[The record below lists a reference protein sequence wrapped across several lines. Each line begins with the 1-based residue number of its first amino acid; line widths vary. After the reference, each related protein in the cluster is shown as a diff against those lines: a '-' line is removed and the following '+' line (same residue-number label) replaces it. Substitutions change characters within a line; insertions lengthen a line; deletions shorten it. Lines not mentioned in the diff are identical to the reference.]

1 METYEAALRVLYYLH
16 HHRHVGL
23 RYGACEL
30 DLSGMSDSDWAIRH
44 STTGYVFNYSL
55 AAISWGSKKQNS
67 IALSS
72 CEAEIMALSEAS
84 KEAVYLADFLGE
96 LGYTAKST
104 VNLATDNSGA
114 RDLAYNPEH
123 HEKVKHI
130 ERRHFYIR
138 ELVEDQ
144 RLVVPYVATSD
155 NLADFFTKPLSAK
168 TFYKNRNQIMN
179 VPPERSRAARL
190 AAKLARCSR
199 SLR

>member
-72 CEAEIMALSEAS
+72 CEAEIMALSEAA

-96 LGYTAKST
+96 LGYPAQST
-104 VNLATDNSGA
+104 VQLATDNSGA

-138 ELVEDQ
+138 ELVEEQ

-168 TFYKNRNQIMN
+168 SFYTNRNQIMN

-190 AAKLARCSR
+190 AAKLVRGLR
-199 SLR
+199 SPQ